1 MNGKLLSDLIEF
13 FGVSFVFIV
22 IIFIFFSIFSKKFKF
37 NEKNIEIY
45 GLFLDLDTKSLISIA
60 SLTINYLFLI
70 WCTISFSGLNIIYV
84 AIIFML
90 VMISDIVLDDFKKMF
105 IDIGLNIINCAA
117 IQLIYIIYR
126 HLTTEYFSYIL
137 LLTLFLLVMFV
148 FLYIT
153 YNFFRQINNVVVNH
167 KDLKN
172 KKYKL

>member
-1 MNGKLLSDLIEF
+1 MNSKLLSDLLEF
-13 FGVSFVFIV
+13 FGVAFLFIV
-22 IIFIFFSIFSKKFKF
+22 IIFILFNIFSKKFKF
-37 NEKNIEIY
+37 SEKNIEIY

-60 SLTINYLFLI
+60 SLTINYLFKI

-90 VMISDIVLDDFKKMF
+90 VMISNIVLDDFKKMF
-105 IDIGLNIINCAA
+105 VDLGLNIINCAA
-117 IQLIYIIYR
+117 IQLIYIIYK

-153 YNFFRQINNVVVNH
+153 YNFFKQINNVVVNH

>member
-1 MNGKLLSDLIEF
+1 M
-13 FGVSFVFIV
+13 
-22 IIFIFFSIFSKKFKF
+22 FSKKF
-37 NEKNIEIY
+37 NSSEKNIEIY

-60 SLTINYLFLI
+60 SLTINYLFQI

-90 VMISDIVLDDFKKMF
+90 VMISNIVLDDFKKMF
-105 IDIGLNIINCAA
+105 VDLGLNIINCAA
-117 IQLIYIIYR
+117 IQLIYIIYK

-167 KDLKN
+167 KDLKS